1 MLDGLRPDMDGK
13 RAQQGVQSV
22 EIGLRVVAAL
32 AQASGPSTLRD
43 IAKAAGLSSSKAH
56 RYLVSLCRTGV
67 AEQLPTNGR
76 YDLGRALIT
85 FGLAALNRLDQ
96 YRLADSALEEL
107 VAETGLAAALV
118 IWGNRGPTLVRRKEP
133 PTSIVVSAKIGAVL
147 STVSSGSGRVFAA
160 FLPPEVVTPIIDAEF
175 AAGLR
180 PTDMGKPMTRRAF
193 DKLVRQIGQQKVAR
207 IRGDLTAG
215 IDGVCAPVFD
225 HEGKIAMVLTVIGM
239 HGTMNLTAS
248 GQPTKVLARVADDL
262 SWRIGFEHARGNG
275 QDETPAGGPS
285 RDRQRSAPR
294 RVKTR

>member
-1 MLDGLRPDMDGK
+1 MDGK

-22 EIGLRVVAAL
+22 EIGLRVVTAL

-85 FGLAALNRLDQ
+85 FGLAALNRLDE

-107 VAETGLAAALV
+107 VTKTGLAATLV

-133 PTSIVVSAKIGAVL
+133 PTSVVVSVRIGAVL

-160 FLPPEVVTPIIDAEF
+160 FLTPEIVTPIIDAEF
-175 AAGLR
+175 AAGQR
-180 PTDMGKPMTRRAF
+180 PTQMGKPLTRKAF
-193 DKLVRQIGQQKVAR
+193 DKLIGQIADERVAR
-207 IRGDLTAG
+207 VQGDLTAG
-215 IDGVCAPVFD
+215 IDGVCAPVFN
-225 HEGKIAMVLTVIGM
+225 HEGKIAMVLTLIGM
-239 HGTMNLTAS
+239 HGTMDLAAS
-248 GQPTKVLARVADDL
+248 AQPTKVLARVANDL
-262 SWRIGFEHARGNG
+262 SWRIGFERGG
-275 QDETPAGGPS
+275 AGKRTEPPAGDASQGRPS
-285 RDRQRSAPR
+285 VPRLQRAAAAR
-294 RVKTR
+294 